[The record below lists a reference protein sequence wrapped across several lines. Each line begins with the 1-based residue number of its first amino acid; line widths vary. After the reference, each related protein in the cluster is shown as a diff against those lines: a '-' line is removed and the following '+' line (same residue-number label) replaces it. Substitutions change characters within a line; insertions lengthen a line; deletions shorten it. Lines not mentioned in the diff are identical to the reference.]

1 MLSTICKSAVT
12 YPLKSVSLRGAYRLT
27 DKGLES
33 LLQSSP
39 NLSHLDLSSCSF
51 LTNMAMK
58 AIVRCT
64 SDTLESLVLDGC
76 ANLNAESIVHDL
88 VKLPKLQKLSL
99 SAVGGVTDEIVS
111 ELGVQMGGQLREL
124 SLAHCM

>member
-1 MLSTICKSAVT
+1 
-12 YPLKSVSLRGAYRLT
+12 
-27 DKGLES
+27 
-33 LLQSSP
+33 
-39 NLSHLDLSSCSF
+39 
-51 LTNMAMK
+51 MAMK
-58 AIVRCT
+58 AIVKCT

-88 VKLPKLQKLSL
+88 VPKLRKLSL
-99 SAVGGVTDEIVS
+99 SAVCGVTDEIVS